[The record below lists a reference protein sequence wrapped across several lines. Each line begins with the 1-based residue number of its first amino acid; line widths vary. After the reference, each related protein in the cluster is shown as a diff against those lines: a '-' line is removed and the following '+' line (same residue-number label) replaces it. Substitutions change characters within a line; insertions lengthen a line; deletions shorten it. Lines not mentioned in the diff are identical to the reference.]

1 MIENTEGFTDN
12 IALVYSLKQGK
23 EEAYNYL
30 VSKYHRRLY
39 AYALTLI
46 NDHALA
52 EDIVQNVFISVW
64 KFRKRLDPEYSLKS
78 FLFKS
83 VYNEFLNVYK
93 KNKSVTVLE
102 QKYIASIGQFAESL
116 DEQNE
121 NQIIK
126 MVSQEIEK
134 LPPKCRKIFTMSKR
148 EGLTNQEIADYLQIS
163 SKTVEAHVTN
173 AFKILRENLG
183 VKYHLFLFLTR
194 WV

>member
-1 MIENTEGFTDN
+1 MDFEDN
-12 IALVYSLKQGK
+12 ISLIQALSQGK

-30 VSKYHRRLY
+30 LSKYHRRLY

-64 KFRKRLDPEYSLKS
+64 KFRKRLNPQYSIKS

-83 VYNEFLNVYK
+83 VYNEFLNAYK
-93 KNKSVTVLE
+93 KNKSVTLLE
-102 QKYIASIGQFAESL
+102 QKYIASISEFAETL
-116 DEQNE
+116 DEQKE

-126 MVSQEIEK
+126 VVRREIEK
-134 LPPKCRKIFTMSKR
+134 LPPKCRKIFTMSKK

-163 SKTVEAHVTN
+163 SKTVESHVTN
-173 AFKILRENLG
+173 AFKILREELG
-183 VKYHLFLFLTR
+183 EKYYILLFLTYFNR
-194 WV
+194 IA